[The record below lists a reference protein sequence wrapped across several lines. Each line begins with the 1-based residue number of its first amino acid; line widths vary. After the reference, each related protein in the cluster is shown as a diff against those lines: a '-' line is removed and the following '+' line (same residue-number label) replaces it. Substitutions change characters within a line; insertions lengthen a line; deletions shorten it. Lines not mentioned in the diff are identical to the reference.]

1 MAVRQIS
8 TAPRSILALLLTAL
22 ALGAA
27 VPAENTPRTAPTNLA
42 EFSIE
47 ELMNLE
53 VTSVSRRT
61 ELRGKAAAA
70 VYVITQEDIR
80 RSGATSV
87 PELLR
92 NVPGLN
98 VARLDANKWAITSR
112 GFNDRFANK
121 LLVLIDGRSVYT
133 PLFAGTYW
141 HAQDLILEDIERI
154 EVIRGPG
161 GALWG
166 ANAVNGVIN
175 IITKSARDTQ
185 GGLWSG
191 IYGTEDLIS
200 SLRYGG
206 RVSDSMLY
214 RLNLKYREADDLRLG
229 TGEDAAGGWDAVSG
243 GMRFEWDNRGSD
255 KLALQGSVS
264 DGEDGQTFV
273 LPTLYPPYARYQSA
287 DTDTKSRYLQLRYT
301 HEFSE
306 ESGLDLMLFV
316 DSLDRRDLHG
326 GDIRYKYHVDLQHCL
341 RIGERHQVVWGS
353 QIRFTDFHPYDTPYS
368 SFDPASRE
376 DWLFSVFAQD
386 TISLA
391 GDELRLTVGGKLEHN
406 DYTGV
411 EFQPNLRL
419 AWMPS
424 EQHTLWAAISR
435 AVRTPARAETD
446 VRLTN
451 KSLPFTLIGL
461 FGNKELDAERVWAY
475 ETGYRFQ
482 VSERCGLDLAAYLN
496 QYDRLRTIEMGLP
509 YPELFPLPLHL
520 MLPAYGRNNMTATGY
535 GLEAAFDWRALPWWR
550 LRLGY
555 AWSKVDVHLRPR
567 TIDLLSGSTEGS
579 TPRHQAS
586 LESQM
591 NLPDRTEMDAIL
603 RYVGELASL
612 NVDDYWNLD
621 LRLGWQA
628 REDLSLELVGQNL
641 LRSQHEEFSQMI
653 LPTAPTEVQRGV
665 YGKSTWRF

>member
-1 MAVRQIS
+1 MAAGQFNKAQRTVL
-8 TAPRSILALLLTAL
+8 AMLLPVLALNVP
-22 ALGAA
+22 
-27 VPAENTPRTAPTNLA
+27 VPAENAPRTAPTNLA
-42 EFSIE
+42 ELSIE

-61 ELRGKAAAA
+61 EVRGEAAAA

-80 RSGATSV
+80 RSGATSI

-141 HAQDLILEDIERI
+141 HAQNLILEDIERI

-191 IYGTEDLIS
+191 IYGTEDLIT

-206 RVSDSMLY
+206 KVSDNTLY
-214 RLNLKYREADDLRLG
+214 RLNLKYRQTDDLRLG
-229 TGEDAAGGWDAVSG
+229 SGEDAADGWDAVSG
-243 GMRFEWDNRGSD
+243 GMRLEWDNGGSD
-255 KLALQGSVS
+255 KLVLQGSVS

-273 LPTLYPPYARYQSA
+273 LPTLYPPYARYQRD
-287 DTDTKSRYLQLRYT
+287 DTNTKNRYLQVRYT

-306 ESGLDLMLFV
+306 ESGLELMLFV

-326 GDIRYKYHVDLQHCL
+326 GDIRDSYDVELQHRL
-341 RIGERHQVVWGS
+341 RIGDRHQVVWGS
-353 QIRFTDFHPYDTPYS
+353 QIRFTDFQPYDTPYS

-411 EFQPNLRL
+411 EFQPNVRL

-424 EQHTLWAAISR
+424 GQQTLWAAISR

-461 FGNKELDAERVWAY
+461 FGNKDLDAERVWAY
-475 ETGYRFQ
+475 EAGYRFQ
-482 VSERCGLDLAAYLN
+482 VSEQCALDLAAYLN
-496 QYDRLRTIEMGLP
+496 KYDRLRTIEMGLP

-535 GLEAAFDWRALPWWR
+535 GIEAAVDWRALHWWR
-550 LRLGY
+550 LRLAY
-555 AWSKVDVHLRPR
+555 AWSKVEVHLRPR
-567 TIDLLSGSTEGS
+567 TIDILSGSSEDS

-586 LESQM
+586 FESQM
-591 NLPDRTEMDAIL
+591 NLPGRTELGATL

-621 LRLGWQA
+621 LRFGWQA
-628 REDLSLELVGQNL
+628 RDNLSLELVGQNL
-641 LRSQHEEFSQMI
+641 LHSQHEEFSQLI
-653 LPTAPTEVQRGV
+653 LPTVPTEVQRGV
-665 YGKSTWRF
+665 YGKFTWRF